1 MAPAPPTG
9 REFLIV
15 AILLAVLVFPLVYES
30 SLVPSFSQV
39 IKSAETTNTTH
50 TSSLLPLNTDE
61 HGHGPLG
68 AAMNWG
74 SAAPPETTVVAHVP
88 GELTP
93 FLLLFPQNYQRT
105 NTGWTLFEK
114 LYIYRGIVYIV
125 SDHPSSLPDVQFILS
140 KGIPIL
146 LGAEEEEGRLPT
158 ENEIKV
164 ITSQES
170 KKLFGGTSAQVIDG
184 FSVRIIYLP
193 VAMHSY

>member
-9 REFLIV
+9 RELLIV

-30 SLVPSFSQV
+30 SLVPPFSQV
-39 IKSAETTNTTH
+39 IKSAETTNTAH
-50 TSSLLPLNTDE
+50 TSSLLPLNTDKHE
-61 HGHGPLG
+61 PLG
-68 AAMNWG
+68 AVMAWG
-74 SAAPPETTVVAHVP
+74 SSAPPETTVVAHVP
-88 GELTP
+88 GELP
-93 FLLLFPQNYQRT
+93 PCLILFSQNYQP
-105 NTGWTLFEK
+105 NAGWTLFEK

-125 SDHPSSLPDVQFILS
+125 SDHPSSIPDVRFILS

-146 LGAEEEEGRLPT
+146 LGVEEEEGRLPSK
-158 ENEIKV
+158 NEIKV

-184 FSVRIIYLP
+184 FSVRMLYLL